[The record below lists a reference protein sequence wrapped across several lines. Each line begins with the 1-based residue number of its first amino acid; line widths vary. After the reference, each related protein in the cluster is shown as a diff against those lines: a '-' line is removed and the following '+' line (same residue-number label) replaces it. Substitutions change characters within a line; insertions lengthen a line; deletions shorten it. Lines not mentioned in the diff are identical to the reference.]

1 MTVGELRRML
11 ELFSDDKKV
20 VLSHMQ
26 KIIGIPEDYHTEVAS
41 MQVISMYG
49 KDTCIIELEDTS
61 EFGKKTDFTR

>member
-11 ELFSDDKKV
+11 EQFGDDKKV

-26 KIIGIPEDYHTEVAS
+26 KIIGIPEDYYTEVAS

-49 KDTCIIELEDTS
+49 KDMCIIELEDM
-61 EFGKKTDFTR
+61 